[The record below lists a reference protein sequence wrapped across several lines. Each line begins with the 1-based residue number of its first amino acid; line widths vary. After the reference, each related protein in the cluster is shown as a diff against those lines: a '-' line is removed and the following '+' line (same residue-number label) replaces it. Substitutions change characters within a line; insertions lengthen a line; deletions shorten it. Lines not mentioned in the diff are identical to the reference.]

1 MSDLPSW
8 LTDARLSEEI
18 EPLLRNEDD
27 DSLERLAAEA
37 QAVTLRRFGRIIS
50 LYAPLYLSNFC
61 SSGCVYCGFA
71 SDRTSPRRKL
81 DASEIE
87 KELLAMKALG
97 ISDVLLL
104 TGERTNAVGFDYLC
118 RAVEV
123 AARHMPRVAVE
134 AFPMSIAEY
143 RGLAECGC
151 TAITIYQ
158 ETYDPENYGKLHRW
172 GPKQD
177 FLERLETPERA
188 LAGGI
193 RSVGIGALLGLSEP
207 VGEAL
212 ALMRHARHLCHT
224 WWKAG
229 VSVSFPRI
237 RPQEGEYRPQFT
249 VSDRFLARMIFA
261 FRIGMPDI
269 DLVLSTRENPEFR
282 DGMAGLGITRMSI
295 ASRTTVGGYVESD
308 TASARQFEVSDNR
321 SAKEFCLALRSKG
334 LDPVFKN
341 WDSAYN
347 EPVTCKE
354 ATCH

>member
-1 MSDLPSW
+1 MTWLPAW
-8 LTDARLSEEI
+8 LTDERLSADI
-18 EPLLRNEDD
+18 EPLLRQEESE
-27 DSLERLAAEA
+27 SLERLAAEA

-71 SDRTSPRRKL
+71 SDRRSPRRKL
-81 DASEIE
+81 DVGEIE

-97 ISDVLLL
+97 IGDVLLL
-104 TGERTNAVGFDYLC
+104 TGERTNSVGFDYLR

-134 AFPMSIAEY
+134 AFPMSVAEY
-143 RGLAECGC
+143 RSLAECGC
-151 TAITIYQ
+151 TGMTIYQ
-158 ETYDPENYGKLHRW
+158 ETYDPDNYRELHRW

-188 LAGGI
+188 ITGGI

-212 ALMRHARHLCHT
+212 AVLRHARHLCKT
-224 WWKAG
+224 YWKAG

-237 RPQEGEYRPQFT
+237 RPQEGGFQPSFT

-261 FRIGMPDI
+261 FRIGMPDV
-269 DLVLSTRENPEFR
+269 DLVLSTRESPAFR
-282 DGMAGLGITRMSI
+282 DGMAGLGITRMSV
-295 ASRTTVGGYVESD
+295 ASRTTVGGYVKAE
-308 TASARQFEVSDNR
+308 TAGASQFEVCDDR
-321 SAKEFCLALRSKG
+321 SAEAFCAALRAKN

-341 WDSAYN
+341 WDAAYN
-347 EPVTCKE
+347 NPLAAEE
-354 ATCH
+354 RA